1 MCRKTSLRMGSK
13 SKLRRQEGRR
23 DGGCPRTGG
32 LLVRRISC
40 ILHIVPLKTGFS
52 LLLCEL
58 LGSNSRPQAWW
69 QVPLPG
75 EPSCCSHYTS
85 WEGGPFFL
93 AHQVYICEDYT
104 MLCCKARPLA
114 LTEKDFNMKTNFS
127 DFFLITKQKYLLFL
141 GSSYVAL
148 AGLIPDSPD
157 CPQVHVD
164 PPALLSQVLRWQV
177 NHQA

>member
-1 MCRKTSLRMGSK
+1 MREGTGATDLQGKDASVQKDKPKDGFREQAQEAGRKTW
-13 SKLRRQEGRR
+13 

-32 LLVRRISC
+32 LLVGRISC

-127 DFFLITKQKYLLFL
+127 DFFFNYKAEIFIVFRVFPC
-141 GSSYVAL
+141 SS
-148 AGLIPDSPD
+148 GWFDT
-157 CPQVHVD
+157 
-164 PPALLSQVLRWQV
+164 R
-177 NHQA
+177 